1 MSSGGENYGTE
12 AILIESQGFV
22 GVSTNTNLVFIGSA
36 PKGTLNEAVTVTSLT
51 DASTKLGLALG
62 DGYNLSEA
70 LEAAFSIAGIN
81 KVTCIPI
88 SNAKEL
94 NKSEYLGDAAL
105 GTGIYAYEEM
115 LRNAPSATNLVCL
128 PSVTDGEI
136 LNAMLALCKNAD
148 GLYASYLVYDLP
160 LTDSELN
167 ASNYVVP
174 ASIVKNKAISDMYST
189 AVWGQIRTSAGHDIS
204 GAAVR
209 AALMAKADANYG
221 VPARVGGNLEV
232 PAIQGVVGLK
242 GEEKVLAKIPR
253 SSANELSADGICTVR
268 RRGSVYVTW
277 GDHTSA
283 FAGGNV
289 TDELARFENRIRMN
303 AMLKNRWVM
312 KYEPIIDSPLTLQM
326 RNDIINAEQDYLN
339 GLVAIGAL
347 IGEPKCEFIAESNPI
362 DDIVQGNFTW
372 NITVTET
379 NPLKYMLARI
389 AFSVAGL
396 SFYTTQE

>member
-1 MSSGGENYGTE
+1 MATENYGAE
-12 AILIESQGFV
+12 ALLVESQGFV

-36 PKGTLNEAVTVTSLT
+36 PIGTLNEAVTVTSLT

-70 LEAAFSIAGIN
+70 LEAAFSIAGIS

-88 SNAKEL
+88 SNEQAPAKEA
-94 NKSEYLGDAAL
+94 YLGNAAL
-105 GTGIYAYEEM
+105 GTGIHAYEEM
-115 LRNAPSATNLVCL
+115 LRNAPSVTNLVCL
-128 PSVTDGEI
+128 PSVTDREV
-136 LNAMLALCKNAD
+136 LTAMLALCENAD

-160 LTDSELN
+160 LNDGELN

-174 ASIVKNKAISDMYST
+174 ATIVKNKTISSMYGT
-189 AVWGQIRTSAGHDIS
+189 AVWGQIRTSASHDIS

-209 AALMAKADANYG
+209 ASLMAKADANYG

-232 PAIQGVVGLK
+232 PAIQGVVGLS
-242 GEEKVLAKIPR
+242 GSEKVIAKIPR

-347 IGEPKCEFIAESNPI
+347 MGEPKCEFRAESNHI
-362 DDIVQGNFTW
+362 DNIVQGNFTW

-396 SFYTTQE
+396 SFYTE

>member
-1 MSSGGENYGTE
+1 MLEMYGAE
-12 AILIESQGFV
+12 AILSESQGFV

-70 LEAAFSIAGIN
+70 LEAAFSIAGIS

-88 SNAKEL
+88 SHDQTPE
-94 NKSEYLGDAAL
+94 KSDYLGDAAL

-115 LRNAPSATNLVCL
+115 LRNAPSVTNLVCL

-148 GLYASYLVYDLP
+148 GLYASYLIYDLP

-174 ASIVKNKAISDMYST
+174 STIVRNKTISDMYST

-209 AALMAKADANYG
+209 ASLMAKADANYG
-221 VPARVGGNLEV
+221 VPARVAGNLEV

-242 GEEKVLAKIPR
+242 GEEKVIVKIPR

-283 FAGGNV
+283 FAGGTV

-312 KYEPIIDSPLTLQM
+312 KYESIIDSPLTLQM

-339 GLVAIGAL
+339 GLVATGAL
-347 IGEPKCEFIAESNPI
+347 IGEPKCEFMAESNPI

-396 SFYTTQE
+396 SFYTQE

>member
-1 MSSGGENYGTE
+1 MVENYGSE

-36 PKGTLNEAVTVTSLT
+36 PSGTLNEAVTVTSLT

-88 SNAKEL
+88 SHEQAP

-160 LTDSELN
+160 LTDSGLN

-174 ASIVKNKAISDMYST
+174 ATIVKTKTISDMYST

-209 AALMAKADANYG
+209 ASLMAKSDANYG
-221 VPARVGGNLEV
+221 VPARVAGNLEV
-232 PAIQGVVGLK
+232 PAIQGVVGVK
-242 GEEKVLAKIPR
+242 GEEKVIAKIPR

-312 KYEPIIDSPLTLQM
+312 KYDSIIDSPLTLQM

-347 IGEPKCEFIAESNPI
+347 IGEPKCEFMAVSNPI
-362 DDIVQGNFTW
+362 DNIVQGNFTW

-396 SFYTTQE
+396 SFYTE

>member
-1 MSSGGENYGTE
+1 MATENYGAE
-12 AILIESQGFV
+12 ALLVESQGFV

-88 SNAKEL
+88 SNDQSPAK
-94 NKSEYLGDAAL
+94 SDYLGNAEL

-174 ASIVKNKAISDMYST
+174 ATIVKNKTIKDMYST
-189 AVWGQIRTSAGHDIS
+189 AVWGLIRTSAGHDIS

-221 VPARVGGNLEV
+221 VPARVAGNLEV
-232 PAIQGVVGLK
+232 PAIQGVVGMK

-283 FAGGNV
+283 FAGGTV

-312 KYEPIIDSPLTLQM
+312 KYESIIDSPLTLQM

-372 NITVTET
+372 NIAVTET

-396 SFYTTQE
+396 SFYTQE

>member
-1 MSSGGENYGTE
+1 MAQEMYGSE
-12 AILIESQGFV
+12 AILIESQAFV

-88 SNAKEL
+88 SNDQSPAK
-94 NKSEYLGDAAL
+94 SDYLGNAEL

-115 LRNAPSATNLVCL
+115 LRTAPSATNLVCL

-136 LNAMLALCKNAD
+136 LSAMLALCKNAD

-174 ASIVKNKAISDMYST
+174 ATIVKNKTISDMYST

-209 AALMAKADANYG
+209 ASLMAKADANYG
-221 VPARVGGNLEV
+221 VPARVGGNIEV

-242 GEEKVLAKIPR
+242 GEEKVIAKIPR
-253 SSANELSADGICTVR
+253 SSANELSADGICTAR

-283 FAGGNV
+283 FAGGTV

-339 GLVAIGAL
+339 GLVATGAL

-396 SFYTTQE
+396 TFYTQE

>member
-1 MSSGGENYGTE
+1 MASQENYGTE
-12 AILIESQGFV
+12 ALLVESQAFI
-22 GVSTNTNLVFIGSA
+22 GVSTDTNLVFIGAS
-36 PKGTLNEAVTVTSLT
+36 PKGTLNEAVTVASLT

-70 LEAAFSIAGIN
+70 LEAAFSIAGIS

-88 SNAKEL
+88 SHEQAPAK
-94 NKSEYLGDAAL
+94 SDYLGDEAL

-115 LRNAPSATNLVCL
+115 LRNAPSATNIVCL

-136 LNAMLALCKNAD
+136 LSAMLELCKKAD

-160 LTDSELN
+160 LNDSGLN

-174 ASIVKNKAISDMYST
+174 SAIVKNKTLSDMYCT
-189 AVWGQIRTSAGHDIS
+189 AVWGQIRTSADHDIS

-209 AALMAKADANYG
+209 ASLMAKADANYG
-221 VPARVGGNLEV
+221 VPARVGGNIEV
-232 PAIQGVVGLK
+232 PAIQGVVGMK
-242 GEEKVLAKIPR
+242 GEEKVIAKIPR

-283 FAGGNV
+283 FAGGTV

-312 KYEPIIDSPLTLQM
+312 KYESIIDSPLTLQM
-326 RNDIINAEQDYLN
+326 RNDVVNAEQDYLN

-347 IGEPKCEFIAESNPI
+347 IGEPKCEFLAESNNF
-362 DDIVQGNFTW
+362 DNIVEGNFTW
-372 NITVTET
+372 NIVVTET
-379 NPLKYMLARI
+379 NPLKYALARI

-396 SFYTTQE
+396 SFYTQE

>member
-1 MSSGGENYGTE
+1 
-12 AILIESQGFV
+12 
-22 GVSTNTNLVFIGSA
+22 
-36 PKGTLNEAVTVTSLT
+36 
-51 DASTKLGLALG
+51 
-62 DGYNLSEA
+62 
-70 LEAAFSIAGIN
+70 
-81 KVTCIPI
+81 
-88 SNAKEL
+88 
-94 NKSEYLGDAAL
+94 
-105 GTGIYAYEEM
+105 
-115 LRNAPSATNLVCL
+115 
-128 PSVTDGEI
+128 
-136 LNAMLALCKNAD
+136 
-148 GLYASYLVYDLP
+148 
-160 LTDSELN
+160 
-167 ASNYVVP
+167 
-174 ASIVKNKAISDMYST
+174 MYST

-209 AALMAKADANYG
+209 AALMAKSDANYG
-221 VPARVGGNLEV
+221 VPARVGGNIEV

-312 KYEPIIDSPLTLQM
+312 KYESIIDSPLTLQM

-362 DDIVQGNFTW
+362 DSIVQGNFTW
-372 NITVTET
+372 NIAVTET

-396 SFYTTQE
+396 SFYTQE

>member
-1 MSSGGENYGTE
+1 MATENYGTE
-12 AILIESQGFV
+12 ALLVESQGFV
-22 GVSTNTNLVFIGSA
+22 GVSTNTNLVFIGSSQI
-36 PKGTLNEAVTVTSLT
+36 GNLNEPVTVTSLT
-51 DASTKLGLALG
+51 DASTKLGLSLG

-70 LEAAFSIAGIN
+70 LEAAFSIAGIS
-81 KVTCIPI
+81 KITCIPI
-88 SNAKEL
+88 SHDKAPAKEA
-94 NKSEYLGDAAL
+94 YLGDAAL

-115 LRNAPSATNLVCL
+115 LRNAPSATNLVCI
-128 PSVTDGEI
+128 PGVTDRDV
-136 LNAMLALCKNAD
+136 LTAMLTLCESAD

-160 LTDSELN
+160 LTDGELN
-167 ASNYVVP
+167 ASGYVVP
-174 ASIVKNKAISDMYST
+174 ATIVKNKTTSNMYGT
-189 AVWGQIRTSAGHDIS
+189 AVWGQIRTSADHDIS

-221 VPARVGGNLEV
+221 VPARVGGNIEV
-232 PAIQGVVGLK
+232 PSIQGVVGLK
-242 GEEKVLAKIPR
+242 GEEKVIAKIPR

-268 RRGSVYVTW
+268 RRGSAYVTW

-283 FAGGNV
+283 FAGGTV

-312 KYEPIIDSPLTLQM
+312 KYEPIIDKPLTLQM
-326 RNDIINAEQDYLN
+326 RNDIVNSEQDYLN
-339 GLVAIGAL
+339 GLLATGAL
-347 IGEPKCEFIAESNPI
+347 IGEPKCEFTAESNKF

-372 NITVTET
+372 NIVVTET

-396 SFYTTQE
+396 SFYTQE

>member
-1 MSSGGENYGTE
+1 MATENYGAE
-12 AILIESQGFV
+12 ALLVESQGFV

-88 SNAKEL
+88 SNVQEPAK
-94 NKSEYLGDAAL
+94 SDYLGNAEL

-174 ASIVKNKAISDMYST
+174 ATIVKNKAISDMYST

-209 AALMAKADANYG
+209 ASLMAKSDANYG
-221 VPARVGGNLEV
+221 VPARVAGNIEV
-232 PAIQGVVGLK
+232 PAIQGVVGMK
-242 GEEKVLAKIPR
+242 GSEKVLAKIPR

-312 KYEPIIDSPLTLQM
+312 KYESIIDSPLTLQM

-396 SFYTTQE
+396 SFYTQE

>member
-1 MSSGGENYGTE
+1 MATENYGAE
-12 AILIESQGFV
+12 ALLVESQGFV

-88 SNAKEL
+88 SNDQAPAK
-94 NKSEYLGDAAL
+94 SDYLGNAEL

-174 ASIVKNKAISDMYST
+174 ATIVKNKTIKDMYST

-209 AALMAKADANYG
+209 AALMAKSDANYG
-221 VPARVGGNLEV
+221 VPARVAGNIEV
-232 PAIQGVVGLK
+232 PAIQGVVGMK

-283 FAGGNV
+283 FAGGTV

-312 KYEPIIDSPLTLQM
+312 KYESIIDSPLTLQM

-362 DDIVQGNFTW
+362 DSIVQGNFTW
-372 NITVTET
+372 NIAVTET

-396 SFYTTQE
+396 SFYTQE

>member
-1 MSSGGENYGTE
+1 MAGQENYGSE
-12 AILIESQGFV
+12 AILIESQGFA
-22 GVSTNTNLVFIGSA
+22 GISTNTNLVFIGSA

-81 KVTCIPI
+81 KVTCIPV
-88 SNAKEL
+88 SNAQEL
-94 NKSEYLGDAAL
+94 AKSDYLGDAAL

-136 LNAMLALCKNAD
+136 LAAMLALCKNAD

-174 ASIVKNKAISDMYST
+174 ATIVKNKAISDMYST

-209 AALMAKADANYG
+209 ASLMAKADANYG
-221 VPARVGGNLEV
+221 VPARVGGNIEV

-242 GEEKVLAKIPR
+242 GEEKVIAKIPR

-289 TDELARFENRIRMN
+289 TDELGRFENRIRMN
-303 AMLKNRWVM
+303 TMLKNRWVM
-312 KYEPIIDSPLTLQM
+312 KYESIIDSPLTLQM

-347 IGEPKCEFIAESNPI
+347 IGEPKCEFMAVSNPI
-362 DDIVQGNFTW
+362 ENIVQGNFTW

-396 SFYTTQE
+396 SFYTQE

>member
-1 MSSGGENYGTE
+1 MATENYGAE
-12 AILIESQGFV
+12 ALLVESQGFV

-88 SNAKEL
+88 SNDQAPAK
-94 NKSEYLGDAAL
+94 SDYLGNAEL

-174 ASIVKNKAISDMYST
+174 ASIVKNKTISDMYST

-209 AALMAKADANYG
+209 AALMAKSDANYG
-221 VPARVGGNLEV
+221 VPARVAGNIEV
-232 PAIQGVVGLK
+232 PAIQGVVGMK

-283 FAGGNV
+283 FAGGTV

-312 KYEPIIDSPLTLQM
+312 KYESIIDSPLTLQM

-362 DDIVQGNFTW
+362 DSIVQGNFTW
-372 NITVTET
+372 NIAVTET

-396 SFYTTQE
+396 SFYTQE

>member
-1 MSSGGENYGTE
+1 MASQENYGSE

-22 GVSTNTNLVFIGSA
+22 GISTNTNLVFIGSA

-88 SNAKEL
+88 SNVQEPAK
-94 NKSEYLGDAAL
+94 SDYLGNAEL

-174 ASIVKNKAISDMYST
+174 ATIVKNKAISDMYST

-209 AALMAKADANYG
+209 AALMAKSDANYG
-221 VPARVGGNLEV
+221 VPARVAGNIEV
-232 PAIQGVVGLK
+232 PAIQGVVGMK

-312 KYEPIIDSPLTLQM
+312 KYESIIDSPLTLQM

-372 NITVTET
+372 NIAVTET

-396 SFYTTQE
+396 SFYTQE

>member
-1 MSSGGENYGTE
+1 MATERYGSE
-12 AILIESQGFV
+12 AILIESQGFA
-22 GVSTNTNLVFIGSA
+22 GVSTNTNLVFIGAS

-94 NKSEYLGDAAL
+94 NKSDYLGDAAL

-136 LNAMLALCKNAD
+136 LSAMLALCKNAD

-174 ASIVKNKAISDMYST
+174 ASIVKNKTLSDMYST
-189 AVWGQIRTSAGHDIS
+189 AVWGQIRTSADHDIS

-242 GEEKVLAKIPR
+242 GEEKVIAKIPR

-283 FAGGNV
+283 FAGGTV

-326 RNDIINAEQDYLN
+326 RNDIVNSEQDYLN

-372 NITVTET
+372 NIVVTET

-396 SFYTTQE
+396 SFYTQE

>member
-1 MSSGGENYGTE
+1 MATENYGAE
-12 AILIESQGFV
+12 ALLVESQGFV

-88 SNAKEL
+88 SNGQEPAK
-94 NKSEYLGDAAL
+94 SDYLGDAAL

-174 ASIVKNKAISDMYST
+174 ATIVKNKAISDMYST

-209 AALMAKADANYG
+209 AALMAKYDANYG
-221 VPARVGGNLEV
+221 VPARVAGNIEV
-232 PAIQGVVGLK
+232 PAIQGVVGMK

-312 KYEPIIDSPLTLQM
+312 KYESIIDSPLTLQM

-362 DDIVQGNFTW
+362 DSIVQGNFTW

-396 SFYTTQE
+396 SFYATQE

>member
-1 MSSGGENYGTE
+1 MATEKYGSE
-12 AILIESQGFV
+12 AILTESQGFI

-88 SNAKEL
+88 SNDQAPAK
-94 NKSEYLGDAAL
+94 SDYLGDAAL

-160 LTDSELN
+160 LADSELN

-174 ASIVKNKAISDMYST
+174 ASIVKNKTLSDMYST

-209 AALMAKADANYG
+209 AALMAKSDANYG

-242 GEEKVLAKIPR
+242 GEEKVIAKIPR

-283 FAGGNV
+283 FAGGTV

-312 KYEPIIDSPLTLQM
+312 KYESIIDSPLTLQM

-372 NITVTET
+372 NIAVTET

-396 SFYTTQE
+396 SFYTAE

>member
-1 MSSGGENYGTE
+1 MSNENYGAE
-12 AILIESQGFV
+12 AILIESQVFV

-88 SNAKEL
+88 SNVQEPAK
-94 NKSEYLGDAAL
+94 SDYLGNAEL

-174 ASIVKNKAISDMYST
+174 ASIVKNKTISDMYST

-209 AALMAKADANYG
+209 AALMAKSDANYG
-221 VPARVGGNLEV
+221 VPARVAGNIEV
-232 PAIQGVVGLK
+232 PAIQGVVGMK

-312 KYEPIIDSPLTLQM
+312 KYESIIDSPLTLQM

-347 IGEPKCEFIAESNPI
+347 IGEPKCEFIAESNPL
-362 DDIVQGNFTW
+362 DNIVQGNFTW
-372 NITVTET
+372 NIAVTET

-396 SFYTTQE
+396 SFYTQE

>member
-1 MSSGGENYGTE
+1 MTENYGSE

-22 GVSTNTNLVFIGSA
+22 GVSTNTNLVFIGSS

-88 SNAKEL
+88 SNDQAPAK
-94 NKSEYLGDAAL
+94 SDYLGNAEL

-136 LNAMLALCKNAD
+136 LSAMLALCKNAD

-160 LTDSELN
+160 LTDSALN

-174 ASIVKNKAISDMYST
+174 ATIVKNKTISDMYST

-221 VPARVGGNLEV
+221 VPARVGGNIEV

-242 GEEKVLAKIPR
+242 GEEKVIAKIPR

-283 FAGGNV
+283 FAGGTV

-339 GLVAIGAL
+339 GLVAIGGL

-372 NITVTET
+372 NIAVTET

-396 SFYTTQE
+396 TFYTQE

>member
-1 MSSGGENYGTE
+1 MSQEMYGSE
-12 AILIESQGFV
+12 AILIESQAFI
-22 GVSTNTNLVFIGSA
+22 GVPTNTNLVFIGSA

-88 SNAKEL
+88 SNAQEL
-94 NKSEYLGDAAL
+94 NKSDYLGDAAL

-136 LNAMLALCKNAD
+136 LNAMLALCKSAD

-174 ASIVKNKAISDMYST
+174 ASIVKNKTLSDMYST

-209 AALMAKADANYG
+209 ASLMAKADANYG

-242 GEEKVLAKIPR
+242 GEEKVIAKIPR

-268 RRGSVYVTW
+268 RRGSIYVTW

-283 FAGGNV
+283 FAGGTV
-289 TDELARFENRIRMN
+289 ADELARFENRIRMN

-312 KYEPIIDSPLTLQM
+312 KYESIIDSPLTLQM

-339 GLVAIGAL
+339 GLVATGAL
-347 IGEPKCEFIAESNPI
+347 IGEPKCEFLAESNNL
-362 DDIVQGNFTW
+362 DNIVQGNFTW

-396 SFYTTQE
+396 SFYTQE

>member
-1 MSSGGENYGTE
+1 MASQERYGAE
-12 AILIESQGFV
+12 ALLIESKAFV

-88 SNAKEL
+88 SNVQEPAK
-94 NKSEYLGDAAL
+94 SDYLGNAEL

-136 LNAMLALCKNAD
+136 LSAMLALCKNAD

-174 ASIVKNKAISDMYST
+174 ATIVKNKAISDMYST

-209 AALMAKADANYG
+209 AALMAKSDANYG
-221 VPARVGGNLEV
+221 VPARVAGNIEV
-232 PAIQGVVGLK
+232 PAIQGVVGMK

-312 KYEPIIDSPLTLQM
+312 KYESVIDSPLTLQM

-396 SFYTTQE
+396 SFYTQE

>member
-1 MSSGGENYGTE
+1 MATERYGSE
-12 AILIESQGFV
+12 AILIESQAFI
-22 GVSTNTNLVFIGSA
+22 GVSTNTNLVFIGAS

-70 LEAAFSIAGIN
+70 LEAAFSIAGIS
-81 KVTCIPI
+81 KITCIPI
-88 SNAKEL
+88 SHDKAPAKEA
-94 NKSEYLGDAAL
+94 YLGDKAL
-105 GTGIYAYEEM
+105 GTGINAYEEM
-115 LRNAPSATNLVCL
+115 LRNSPSATNLVCL
-128 PSVTDGEI
+128 PGVTDRDV
-136 LNAMLALCKNAD
+136 LTAMLELCKNAD

-160 LTDSELN
+160 LTDGELN
-167 ASNYVVP
+167 ASGYVVP
-174 ASIVKNKAISDMYST
+174 ATIVKNKTIPDMYGT

-209 AALMAKADANYG
+209 ASLMAKADANYG
-221 VPARVGGNLEV
+221 VPARVGGNIEV
-232 PAIQGVVGLK
+232 PSIQGVVGLK
-242 GEEKVLAKIPR
+242 GEEKVIAKIPR

-268 RRGSVYVTW
+268 RRGSAYVTW

-283 FAGGNV
+283 FAGGTV

-312 KYEPIIDSPLTLQM
+312 KYEPIIDKPLTLQM
-326 RNDIINAEQDYLN
+326 RNDVINAEQDYLN

-347 IGEPKCEFIAESNPI
+347 IGEPRCEFLAESNNF
-362 DDIVQGNFTW
+362 DNIVEGNFTW

-379 NPLKYMLARI
+379 NPLKYAMARI

-396 SFYTTQE
+396 SFYTQE

>member
-1 MSSGGENYGTE
+1 MATENYGTE
-12 AILIESQGFV
+12 ALLVESQGFV

-70 LEAAFSIAGIN
+70 LEAAFSIAGIS

-94 NKSEYLGDAAL
+94 NKSDYLGDAAL

-136 LNAMLALCKNAD
+136 LSAMLALCKNAD

-160 LTDSELN
+160 LTASELN

-174 ASIVKNKAISDMYST
+174 ASIVKNKTISDMYST

-209 AALMAKADANYG
+209 ASLMAKADANYG

-242 GEEKVLAKIPR
+242 GEEKVIAKIPR

-283 FAGGNV
+283 FAGGTV

-326 RNDIINAEQDYLN
+326 RNDLLSAEQDYLN
-339 GLVAIGAL
+339 GLVATGAL
-347 IGEPKCEFIAESNPI
+347 IGEPKCEFVAESNPI

-379 NPLKYMLARI
+379 NPLKYALARI

-396 SFYTTQE
+396 SFYTNE

>member
-1 MSSGGENYGTE
+1 MAQENYGTE
-12 AILIESQGFV
+12 ALLVESQGFV

-94 NKSEYLGDAAL
+94 NKSDYLGDAAL

-128 PSVTDGEI
+128 PSITDGEI
-136 LNAMLALCKNAD
+136 LAAMLALCKNAD

-174 ASIVKNKAISDMYST
+174 ATIVKNKAISDMYST

-209 AALMAKADANYG
+209 ASLMAKADANYG

-268 RRGSVYVTW
+268 RRGSIYVTW

-283 FAGGNV
+283 FAGGTV

-339 GLVAIGAL
+339 GLVATGAL
-347 IGEPKCEFIAESNPI
+347 IGEPRCEFLAESNPI

-372 NITVTET
+372 NIVVTET

-396 SFYTTQE
+396 SFYTQE

>member
-1 MSSGGENYGTE
+1 MATENYGSE
-12 AILIESQGFV
+12 AILIESQAFV

-88 SNAKEL
+88 SNAQEL
-94 NKSEYLGDAAL
+94 NKSDYLGDAAL

-136 LNAMLALCKNAD
+136 LNAMLALCKSAD

-174 ASIVKNKAISDMYST
+174 ASIVKNKTLSDMYST

-209 AALMAKADANYG
+209 ASLMAKADANYG

-232 PAIQGVVGLK
+232 PAIQGVVGMK
-242 GEEKVLAKIPR
+242 GEEKVIAKIPR

-283 FAGGNV
+283 FAGGTV

-312 KYEPIIDSPLTLQM
+312 KYESIIDSPLTLQM

-362 DDIVQGNFTW
+362 DNIVEGNFTW

-396 SFYTTQE
+396 SFYTQE

>member
-1 MSSGGENYGTE
+1 MSNERYGAE
-12 AILIESQGFV
+12 ALLIESQVFV
-22 GVSTNTNLVFIGSA
+22 GVSTNTNLVFIGSS

-88 SNAKEL
+88 SNDQSPAK
-94 NKSEYLGDAAL
+94 SDYLGNAEL

-136 LNAMLALCKNAD
+136 LSAMLALCKNAD

-174 ASIVKNKAISDMYST
+174 ASIVKNKTIKDMYST
-189 AVWGQIRTSAGHDIS
+189 AVWGQVRTSAGHDIS

-209 AALMAKADANYG
+209 AALMAKADATYG
-221 VPARVGGNLEV
+221 VPARVGGNIEV

-242 GEEKVLAKIPR
+242 GEEKVIAKIPR

-283 FAGGNV
+283 FAGGTV

-339 GLVAIGAL
+339 GLVATGAL

-396 SFYTTQE
+396 TFYTTQE

>member
-1 MSSGGENYGTE
+1 MAQEMYGSE
-12 AILIESQGFV
+12 AILIESQVLV

-70 LEAAFSIAGIN
+70 LEAAFSIAGSN

-136 LNAMLALCKNAD
+136 LSAMLALCKNAD

-209 AALMAKADANYG
+209 AALMAKADATYG
-221 VPARVGGNLEV
+221 VPARVGGNIEV

-242 GEEKVLAKIPR
+242 GEEKVIAKIPR

-283 FAGGNV
+283 FAGGTV

-339 GLVAIGAL
+339 GLVATGAL

-396 SFYTTQE
+396 TFYTTQE

>member
-1 MSSGGENYGTE
+1 MATENYGAE
-12 AILIESQGFV
+12 ALLIESQGFV

-88 SNAKEL
+88 SNDQAPAK
-94 NKSEYLGDAAL
+94 SDYLGNAEL

-136 LNAMLALCKNAD
+136 LSAMLALCKNAD

-160 LTDSELN
+160 LTDSALN

-174 ASIVKNKAISDMYST
+174 ATIVKNKTISDMYST

-209 AALMAKADANYG
+209 AALMAKSDANYG
-221 VPARVGGNLEV
+221 VPARVGGNIEV

-242 GEEKVLAKIPR
+242 GEEKVIAKIPR

-283 FAGGNV
+283 FAGGTV

-396 SFYTTQE
+396 TFYTQE

>member
-1 MSSGGENYGTE
+1 MASQENYGAE

-88 SNAKEL
+88 SNDQAPAK
-94 NKSEYLGDAAL
+94 SDYLGNAEL

-174 ASIVKNKAISDMYST
+174 ATIVKNKAISDMYST

-209 AALMAKADANYG
+209 AALMAKSDANYG
-221 VPARVGGNLEV
+221 VPARVGGNIEV
-232 PAIQGVVGLK
+232 PAIQGVVGMK

-372 NITVTET
+372 NIAVTET

>member
-1 MSSGGENYGTE
+1 MATENYGTE
-12 AILIESQGFV
+12 ALLVESQGFV
-22 GVSTNTNLVFIGSA
+22 GVSTNTNLIFIGAA

-81 KVTCIPI
+81 KITCIPI
-88 SNAKEL
+88 SNEQAPV
-94 NKSEYLGDAAL
+94 KSDYLGDAAL

-136 LNAMLALCKNAD
+136 LTAMLALCKNAD
-148 GLYASYLVYDLP
+148 GLYASYLVYDLA

-174 ASIVKNKAISDMYST
+174 ASIVKNKTISDMYST

-209 AALMAKADANYG
+209 ASLMAKTDANYG

-232 PAIQGVVGLK
+232 PSIQGVVGLK
-242 GEEKVLAKIPR
+242 GEQKVLAKIPR

-283 FAGGNV
+283 FAGGTV

-312 KYEPIIDSPLTLQM
+312 KYESIIDSPLTLQM

-347 IGEPKCEFIAESNPI
+347 IGEPKCEFLALSNPI
-362 DDIVQGNFTW
+362 DNIVQGNFTW

-396 SFYTTQE
+396 SFYTQE

>member
-1 MSSGGENYGTE
+1 MASQERYGSE

-22 GVSTNTNLVFIGSA
+22 GISTDTNLVFIGAS

-88 SNAKEL
+88 SNAQEPA
-94 NKSEYLGDAAL
+94 KSDYLGDAAL

-136 LNAMLALCKNAD
+136 LAAMLALCKNAD

-174 ASIVKNKAISDMYST
+174 ATIVKNKAISDMYST

-209 AALMAKADANYG
+209 ASLMAKADANYG

-242 GEEKVLAKIPR
+242 GAEKVIAKIPR

-289 TDELARFENRIRMN
+289 TDELGRFENRIRMN
-303 AMLKNRWVM
+303 TMLKNRWVM
-312 KYEPIIDSPLTLQM
+312 KYESIIDSPLTLQM

-347 IGEPKCEFIAESNPI
+347 IGEPKCEFMAVSNPI
-362 DDIVQGNFTW
+362 ENIVQGNFTW

-396 SFYTTQE
+396 SFYTQE

>member
-1 MSSGGENYGTE
+1 MASQENYGSE
-12 AILIESQGFV
+12 AILVESQGFV

-36 PKGTLNEAVTVTSLT
+36 PKGALDESVTVTSLT

-94 NKSEYLGDAAL
+94 SKSDYLGDAAL

-128 PSVTDGEI
+128 PSVTDSEV
-136 LNAMLALCKNAD
+136 LTAMLALCKNAD

-160 LTDSELN
+160 LNDGELN

-174 ASIVKNKAISDMYST
+174 ATIVKNKTLSDMYST

-209 AALMAKADANYG
+209 ASLMAKADASYG

-242 GEEKVLAKIPR
+242 GEEKVIAKIPR

-283 FAGGNV
+283 FAGGTV

-312 KYEPIIDSPLTLQM
+312 KYESIIDSPLTLQM
-326 RNDIINAEQDYLN
+326 RNDIINSEQDYLN

-347 IGEPKCEFIAESNPI
+347 IGEPRCEFLAESNPI

-372 NITVTET
+372 NIVVTET

>member
-1 MSSGGENYGTE
+1 MASQENYGAE
-12 AILIESQGFV
+12 ALLIESQAFI
-22 GVSTNTNLVFIGSA
+22 GVPTNTNLVFIGSA

-70 LEAAFSIAGIN
+70 LEAAFSIAGLS

-88 SNAKEL
+88 SNDKTL
-94 NKSEYLGDAAL
+94 NKSDYLGDAAL

-174 ASIVKNKAISDMYST
+174 ASIVKNKTLSDMYST

-209 AALMAKADANYG
+209 ASLMAKADANYG

-242 GEEKVLAKIPR
+242 GEEKVIAKIPR

-283 FAGGNV
+283 FAGGTV

-339 GLVAIGAL
+339 GLVATGAL

-362 DDIVQGNFTW
+362 DNIVQGNFTW

>member
-1 MSSGGENYGTE
+1 MAQEMYGSE
-12 AILIESQGFV
+12 AILIESKAFV

-88 SNAKEL
+88 SNDQAPAK
-94 NKSEYLGDAAL
+94 SDYLGNAEL

-174 ASIVKNKAISDMYST
+174 ATIVKNKAISDMYST

-209 AALMAKADANYG
+209 AALMAKSDANYG
-221 VPARVGGNLEV
+221 VPARVGGNIEV

-347 IGEPKCEFIAESNPI
+347 IGEPECEFIAESNPI
-362 DDIVQGNFTW
+362 DSIVQGNFTW
-372 NITVTET
+372 NIAVTET

>member
-1 MSSGGENYGTE
+1 MATENYGAE
-12 AILIESQGFV
+12 ALLVESQGFV

-88 SNAKEL
+88 SNDQAPAK
-94 NKSEYLGDAAL
+94 SDYLGNAEL

-174 ASIVKNKAISDMYST
+174 ATIVKNKTISDMYST
-189 AVWGQIRTSAGHDIS
+189 AVWGQVRTSAGHDIS

-209 AALMAKADANYG
+209 AALMAKSDANYG
-221 VPARVGGNLEV
+221 VPARVAGNIEV
-232 PAIQGVVGLK
+232 PAIQGVVGMK

-312 KYEPIIDSPLTLQM
+312 KYESIIDSPLTLQM

-362 DDIVQGNFTW
+362 DNIVQGNFTW
-372 NITVTET
+372 NIAVTET

-396 SFYTTQE
+396 SFYTQE

>member
-1 MSSGGENYGTE
+1 MATENYGSE

-94 NKSEYLGDAAL
+94 NKLDYLGDAAL

-136 LNAMLALCKNAD
+136 LSAMLALCKNAD

-160 LTDSELN
+160 LTDSGLN

-174 ASIVKNKAISDMYST
+174 ATIVKTKTISDMHST

-209 AALMAKADANYG
+209 ASLMAKADANYG
-221 VPARVGGNLEV
+221 VPARVAGNLEV

-242 GEEKVLAKIPR
+242 GEDKVLAKIPR

-283 FAGGNV
+283 FAGGTV
-289 TDELARFENRIRMN
+289 TDELGRFENRIRMN

-312 KYEPIIDSPLTLQM
+312 KYESIIDSPLTLQM

-339 GLVAIGAL
+339 GLVATGAL
-347 IGEPKCEFIAESNPI
+347 IGEPKCEFLALSNPI
-362 DDIVQGNFTW
+362 DNIVQGNFTW

>member
-1 MSSGGENYGTE
+1 MATENYGAE
-12 AILIESQGFV
+12 ALLVESQGFV

-88 SNAKEL
+88 SNDQAPAK
-94 NKSEYLGDAAL
+94 SDYLGNAEL

-174 ASIVKNKAISDMYST
+174 ASIVKNKTLSDMYST

-209 AALMAKADANYG
+209 AALMAKSDANYG
-221 VPARVGGNLEV
+221 VPARVAGNIEV
-232 PAIQGVVGLK
+232 PAIQGVVGMK

-283 FAGGNV
+283 FAGGTV

-312 KYEPIIDSPLTLQM
+312 KYESIIDSPLTLQM

>member
-1 MSSGGENYGTE
+1 MASQENYGAE
-12 AILIESQGFV
+12 AILIESQAFI

-88 SNAKEL
+88 SNAQEL

-136 LNAMLALCKNAD
+136 LNAMLALCKSAD

-174 ASIVKNKAISDMYST
+174 ASIVKNKTLSDMYST

-209 AALMAKADANYG
+209 ASLMAKADANYG

-242 GEEKVLAKIPR
+242 GEEKVIAKIPR

-283 FAGGNV
+283 FAGGTV

-312 KYEPIIDSPLTLQM
+312 KYESIIDSPLTLQM

-339 GLVAIGAL
+339 GLVATGAL
-347 IGEPKCEFIAESNPI
+347 IGEPKCEFMAVSNPI
-362 DDIVQGNFTW
+362 DNIVQGNFTW

-396 SFYTTQE
+396 SFYTQE

>member
-1 MSSGGENYGTE
+1 MTENYGSE

-22 GVSTNTNLVFIGSA
+22 GVSTNTNLVFIGSS

-88 SNAKEL
+88 SNDQAPAK
-94 NKSEYLGDAAL
+94 SDYLGNAEL

-136 LNAMLALCKNAD
+136 LSAMLALCKNAD

-160 LTDSELN
+160 LTDSALN

-174 ASIVKNKAISDMYST
+174 ATIVKNKTISDMYST

-209 AALMAKADANYG
+209 ASLMAKADANYG
-221 VPARVGGNLEV
+221 VPARVGGNIEV

-242 GEEKVLAKIPR
+242 GEEKVIAKIPR

-283 FAGGNV
+283 FAGGTV

-312 KYEPIIDSPLTLQM
+312 KYESIVDSPLTLQM

-372 NITVTET
+372 NIAVTET

>member
-1 MSSGGENYGTE
+1 MVENYGSE

-36 PKGTLNEAVTVTSLT
+36 PSGTLNEAVTVTSLT

-62 DGYNLSEA
+62 DGHNLSEA

-88 SNAKEL
+88 SHEQAP

-115 LRNAPSATNLVCL
+115 LRNAPSVTNLVCL

-160 LTDSELN
+160 LTDSGLN

-174 ASIVKNKAISDMYST
+174 ATIVKTKTISDMYST

-209 AALMAKADANYG
+209 ASLMAKSDANYG
-221 VPARVGGNLEV
+221 VPARVAGNLEV
-232 PAIQGVVGLK
+232 PAIQGVVGMK
-242 GEEKVLAKIPR
+242 GEEKVIAKIPR

-312 KYEPIIDSPLTLQM
+312 KYDSIIDSPLTLQM

-347 IGEPKCEFIAESNPI
+347 IGEPKCEFMAVSNPI
-362 DDIVQGNFTW
+362 DNIVQGNFTW

-396 SFYTTQE
+396 SFYTE

>member
-1 MSSGGENYGTE
+1 MAQAENYGSE

-88 SNAKEL
+88 SHEQTPA
-94 NKSEYLGDAAL
+94 KSEYLGNADL
-105 GTGIYAYEEM
+105 GAGISVYEEM
-115 LRNAPSATNLVCL
+115 LRNAPSVMNLVCL

-136 LNAMLALCKNAD
+136 LQAMLALCKNAD

-160 LTDSELN
+160 LNGSELN

-174 ASIVKNKAISDMYST
+174 ATIVKSKTISDMYST

-209 AALMAKADANYG
+209 ASLMAKSDANYG

-242 GEEKVLAKIPR
+242 GEEKVIAKIPR

-312 KYEPIIDSPLTLQM
+312 KYDSIIDSPLTLQM

-347 IGEPKCEFIAESNPI
+347 IGEPKCEFVAESNPI

-396 SFYTTQE
+396 SFYTQE